1 MQRDERS
8 SDGDRTENHGSGL
21 MRAARPSAPPWEE
34 ETDLRFRALVEQLQ
48 EMVIVRRGER
58 IAYVNLS
65 AVATLGYDRASDLVG
80 RLFDEVVDPDDL
92 CAQPGD
98 ATRPRT
104 LRLLRRDGEVRAVEV
119 VSFGLDFD
127 DGPSLVF
134 VARDVTELRELQA
147 RRALTERLA
156 AFNTLVAGVAHE
168 LNNPMTYALAGV
180 DVALRRLR
188 VCAASGPQ
196 DADDALALEAL
207 ERALTGL
214 NRMRD
219 IVRNLVT
226 FAHGDPET
234 RSIVDVRSL
243 LESAIQLASHQIR
256 HRARIEK
263 ELGEVPP
270 IEANAARLGQVFLN
284 VLVNAAEAIPEGQA
298 DRHCVRV
305 ITRIEDDSTVEIE
318 IADTGVG
325 ISAEELPRIFDPFF
339 STKGP
344 SAGTGLGLSIAHGIV
359 RDLGGRIS
367 VQSTVGQGTVVR
379 LELPC
384 ARAWKRTSTQSATPI
399 ASGAAERCRI
409 LVIDDDRLVGD
420 AIARVLTQESDVTV
434 VTSGEEALKRLA
446 EGERFDVILCD
457 LLMPVMTGMDFYAEL
472 VRAAPESI
480 GSVVF
485 MTGGASTPR
494 ARAFVE
500 GLAGTCLQ
508 KPIDA
513 KELRELVRERTR
525 IRARG

>member
-1 MQRDERS
+1 MQREERS
-8 SDGDRTENHGSGL
+8 SDGVT
-21 MRAARPSAPPWEE
+21 RPS
-34 ETDLRFRALVEQLQ
+34 
-48 EMVIVRRGER
+48 
-58 IAYVNLS
+58 
-65 AVATLGYDRASDLVG
+65 
-80 RLFDEVVDPDDL
+80 
-92 CAQPGD
+92 
-98 ATRPRT
+98 T
-104 LRLLRRDGEVRAVEV
+104 LRLLRRDGEVRVVEV
-119 VSFGLDFD
+119 VPLGLDFD

-134 VARDVTELRELQA
+134 VARDVTQPRELEA
-147 RRALTERLA
+147 RHALNERLA
-156 AFNTLVAGVAHE
+156 AFDTLVTGVAHE

-196 DADDALALEAL
+196 DADDAIALEAL

-234 RSIVDVRSL
+234 RSIVDVRSV

-270 IEANAARLGQVFLN
+270 VEANAARLGQVFLN

-305 ITRIEDDSTVEIE
+305 VTCVADDNTVAIE

-339 STKGP
+339 SAKGP
-344 SAGTGLGLSIAHGIV
+344 SAGTGLGLSIVHGIV

-384 ARAWKRTSTQSATPI
+384 GRAWKRPSTQSGTRV
-399 ASGAAERCRI
+399 ASGAVERCRV
-409 LVIDDDRLVGD
+409 LVIDDDQLVGD
-420 AIARVLTQESDVTV
+420 AIALVLTHESDVTV
-434 VTSGEEALKRLA
+434 MTSGEEALRRLA
-446 EGERFDVILCD
+446 GGERFGLILCD

-472 VRAAPESI
+472 VRTAPEAI

-494 ARAFVE
+494 ARAFVD

-508 KPIDA
+508 KPIDV
-513 KELRELVRERTR
+513 KELRKLVRG
-525 IRARG
+525 RARIGARG